1 MDAIQIAYLWFVL
14 SKTFKSKKKICLKF
28 GFFFQ
33 LMTAS
38 INDAVSA
45 GRLLPGHFYHHFIC
59 HCVDSFCIS
68 HVKEP
73 TFSFPKI
80 FLKNSIFTK
89 SSHETNLNFRAKIL
103 SYKAIKYLKYLN
115 FCAKIAKIEVLLMY
129 KNLNFAPMCCT
140 FIFNPLFY

>member
-1 MDAIQIAYLWFVL
+1 MPSRLHTFDLFCQRPSKVRKRFVSSL
-14 SKTFKSKKKICLKF
+14 A
-28 GFFFQ
+28 FFQ

-89 SSHETNLNFRAKIL
+89 TSHETNLNFRAKIL

>member
-1 MDAIQIAYLWFVL
+1 MPSRLHTFDLFCQRPSKVRKRFVSSL
-14 SKTFKSKKKICLKF
+14 A
-28 GFFFQ
+28 FFQ

-89 SSHETNLNFRAKIL
+89 TSQETNLNFRAKIL
-103 SYKAIKYLKYLN
+103 SFKAIKYLKYLN
-115 FCAKIAKIEVLLMY
+115 FCAKNCKNWGSINVQKFEFCPNVLY
-129 KNLNFAPMCCT
+129 
-140 FIFNPLFY
+140 FYF

>member
-1 MDAIQIAYLWFVL
+1 MLSRLHTFDLFCQISERPSIVVE
-14 SKTFKSKKKICLKF
+14 KICLKF
-28 GFFFQ
+28 SFQ

-89 SSHETNLNFRAKIL
+89 TSQETNLNFRAKIL

-115 FCAKIAKIEVLLMY
+115 FCAKNCRNLVVY

>member
-28 GFFFQ
+28 GFFQ

-89 SSHETNLNFRAKIL
+89 SSQETNLNFRAKIL

-115 FCAKIAKIEVLLMY
+115 FCAKNWGSINVQKFEFCPNVLY
-129 KNLNFAPMCCT
+129 
-140 FIFNPLFY
+140 FYF

>member
-1 MDAIQIAYLWFVL
+1 MLSRLHTFDLFCQISERPSIVVE
-14 SKTFKSKKKICLKF
+14 KICLKF
-28 GFFFQ
+28 SFQ

-89 SSHETNLNFRAKIL
+89 TSQETNLNFRAKIL
-103 SYKAIKYLKYLN
+103 SFKNVKYLN
-115 FCAKIAKIEVLLMY
+115 FHAKNPDLYFKNSAKNAKCWDL
-129 KNLNFAPMCCT
+129 P
-140 FIFNPLFY
+140 